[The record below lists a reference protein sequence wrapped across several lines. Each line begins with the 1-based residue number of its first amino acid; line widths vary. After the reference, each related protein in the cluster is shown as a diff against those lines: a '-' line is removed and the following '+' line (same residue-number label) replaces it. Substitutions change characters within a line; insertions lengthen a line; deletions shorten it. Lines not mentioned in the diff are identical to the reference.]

1 MEGVRKL
8 VVIGTIVAVLA
19 AGVFAFRELGTWLS
33 TTDPIEPVDVVV
45 VPAGDPDSRLPVA
58 LEHLRAGRADEAWVT
73 VSGAGPI
80 LREGPVIDR
89 FAAERGLAERVRI
102 LGRARTT
109 RGTAETVARR
119 LRAEDGEGA
128 RIAVVTSPWRAAR
141 AQLTFSRLLGGDAQ
155 VLAWSDG
162 SPYEADRWWEDEAS
176 TTALEATKLVGT
188 LALLG
193 ARPVSPAEDVPLG
206 LPARGL
212 VAGFVVGALA
222 GAVCR
227 PLARRLRLVA
237 HPKLFRAHAYPVPLL
252 GGVAILVG
260 LGAGVVAGGG
270 FSIGAA
276 GAVAAGGVVTL
287 ALVGFVDDLVGLGAR
302 SRFLWAALAGGAAWL
317 LGLRVEVL
325 GPGVLGDVGDAALTV
340 IWFTGITH
348 AINLLDNTD
357 GTAAG
362 VVAVSSAA
370 IAGVALVSG
379 QWVVAIGAA
388 ALTGSCLGYLV
399 HNVHPARLFMGDL
412 GALGVGFALAALAL
426 ALGPPQPPPLS
437 FAVAVFALG
446 VPILD
451 TVVVTVSRVRGRRRV
466 AAGGTDHPA
475 HRLIARGWSVRRAAA
490 GLWAAQAVL
499 GAAAFAVA
507 TATRAWGWVVAILV
521 GLVWLGGI
529 GLFLKMPAW
538 RPERTVEPVRGIA
551 RAIDRA
557 MGPLREVVRAGRA
570 DGLDGAERDT
580 IRAAEETLTRL
591 ERTRRLLDDE

>member
-1 MEGVRKL
+1 MRKL
-8 VVIGTIVAVLA
+8 VVIGTIAAVLA
-19 AGVFAFRELGTWLS
+19 AGALGFRELGAWLS
-33 TTDPIEPVDVVV
+33 ASDPLEPVDVVV
-45 VPAGDPDSRLPVA
+45 VSPGDPDVRLPAV
-58 LEHLRAGRADEAWVT
+58 LDHLRADRAEQAWVV
-73 VSGAGPI
+73 VSAD
-80 LREGPVIDR
+80 GPVLDEGRTIKR
-89 FAAERGLAERVRI
+89 FAARRGLAERVRI
-102 LGRARTT
+102 LGPASTT
-109 RGTAETVARR
+109 RDAADAVSRR
-119 LRAEDGEGA
+119 LREVDGEA
-128 RIAVVTSPWRAAR
+128 PRIAVVTAPWRLTRAR
-141 AQLTFSRLLGGDAQ
+141 LTFSRLLGADAAA
-155 VLAWSDG
+155 LAWSDG
-162 SPYEADRWWEDEAS
+162 SAYDADRWWEEDAS
-176 TTALEATKLVGT
+176 TTALESIKLVGAM
-188 LALLG
+188 ALLG
-193 ARPVSPAEDVPLG
+193 ARPVAPAEDVPLG
-206 LPARGL
+206 LPARALAVGL
-212 VAGFVVGALA
+212 VVGALA
-222 GAVCR
+222 GAACR
-227 PLARRLRLVA
+227 PVARRLRLVA

-317 LGLRVEVL
+317 LGLRVEVF
-325 GPGVLGDVGDAALTV
+325 GAGVPGDVGDALLTV

-362 VVAVSSAA
+362 VGAVSSAA

-379 QWVVAIGAA
+379 QWVVAVGGA
-388 ALTGSCLGYLV
+388 ALTGACLGYLV

-426 ALGPPQPPPLS
+426 GMRPPQPPPLS

-451 TVVVTVSRVRGRRRV
+451 TVVVTVWRLRARRRV

-490 GLWAAQAVL
+490 TLWGAQAVL

-507 TATRAWGWVVAILV
+507 TSSRAWGWALTILV
-521 GLVWLGGI
+521 GLLWLGGI
-529 GLFLKMPAW
+529 GLFLRLPPW

-557 MGPLREVVRAGRA
+557 VGPLREVVRTGRA
-570 DGLDGAERDT
+570 DGLDSAERDT

-591 ERTRRLLDDE
+591 ERTRRLLDDEG